1 VKDTGL
7 SVSVCSVKKMSLKGS
22 VGSKLL
28 DWRKR
33 AVVSSDLLCLMIQE
47 GTLEVTLGMIGGN
60 HIMMTDEAVVAV
72 MSHHHLLADRL
83 LMTAAL
89 SEEEE
94 EVAVGIQVHPP
105 LLLIPHLQEVEA
117 VAVIAIIT

>member
-1 VKDTGL
+1 M
-7 SVSVCSVKKMSLKGS
+7 SVCSVKKMSLKGS
-22 VGSKLL
+22 EGSKLL

-33 AVVSSDLLCLMIQE
+33 AVVLSDLPCLMIQGE
-47 GTLEVTLGMIGGN
+47 TLEVTLGMIGGT
-60 HIMMTDEAVVAV
+60 HIMMTDEAVAAV

-94 EVAVGIQVHPP
+94 EVVAVGIQVHPP
-105 LLLIPHLQEVEA
+105 LLLTPHLQEVEA

>member
-1 VKDTGL
+1 M
-7 SVSVCSVKKMSLKGS
+7 SVCSVKKMSLKGS
-22 VGSKLL
+22 EGSKLL

-33 AVVSSDLLCLMIQE
+33 AVVSSDLPCLMIQG
-47 GTLEVTLGMIGGN
+47 GTLEVTLGMIGGT
-60 HIMMTDEAVVAV
+60 HIMMNDEAVVAV

-94 EVAVGIQVHPP
+94 VVAVGIQVHPP
-105 LLLIPHLQEVEA
+105 LLLTPHLQEVEA

>member
-1 VKDTGL
+1 M
-7 SVSVCSVKKMSLKGS
+7 SVCSAKKMSLKGS
-22 VGSKLL
+22 EGSRIP

-33 AVVSSDLLCLMIQE
+33 VEVSNDLTCLMTL
-47 GTLEVTLGMIGGN
+47 GVTLEVTHGVTGGT
-60 HIMMTDEAVVAV
+60 HIMMIDEAVAAV
-72 MSHHHLLADRL
+72 MSHHHLLADPL

-94 EVAVGIQVHPP
+94 VVAVGIQVHPP
-105 LLLIPHLQEVEA
+105 LLLTLHLQEVEA